1 MNWCDGRPYRM
12 KWALLA
18 VSTRTQHRVHITI
31 EQRMASES
39 KNVFVFLEKS
49 TFFCLRTELIEFFH
63 AGRSSTCYSMNV
75 TQVILHR
82 RLWTYGLDI
91 RHAKTNGL
99 RSRSVAL
106 VALVVNARHG
116 ERNKGTGQG
125 MQRYLLDLVRFGIRY
140 MLTNSR
146 ETTKID
152 THGARKSLD
161 DFCPNE
167 PPRVNFYVIIACI
180 TCILFF
186 LSDLDYVLW
195 HRFTVSTG
203 HVPLILLHFVRLWF
217 RRLRIYF
224 ALPMQNWLLC
234 SRYHRSEGVSFHL
247 NCSSPDKETHLIL
260 DLACGMMCYTNL
272 YAAET
277 VFDHFG
283 LWGRHHPFLFEFHGI
298 GGGV

>member
-12 KWALLA
+12 KWTLLA

-125 MQRYLLDLVRFGIRY
+125 MQRYLLDLESATCSPILARQ
-140 MLTNSR
+140 
-146 ETTKID
+146 
-152 THGARKSLD
+152 RKS
-161 DFCPNE
+161 
-167 PPRVNFYVIIACI
+167 I
-180 TCILFF
+180 
-186 LSDLDYVLW
+186 
-195 HRFTVSTG
+195 HTVHASHLTTSALMNHPG
-203 HVPLILLHFVRLWF
+203 LIS
-217 RRLRIYF
+217 
-224 ALPMQNWLLC
+224 M
-234 SRYHRSEGVSFHL
+234 
-247 NCSSPDKETHLIL
+247 
-260 DLACGMMCYTNL
+260 
-272 YAAET
+272 
-277 VFDHFG
+277 
-283 LWGRHHPFLFEFHGI
+283 
-298 GGGV
+298 